1 MSKKRNAVVRGIK
14 IVHPRA
20 VPVIISL
27 CRTARI
33 AEIMNRM
40 VEWNEANTKVSPG
53 ILIEAL
59 VVCIMCGRKPLCY
72 EEQIV
77 M

>member
-1 MSKKRNAVVRGIK
+1 MSRKRDAVKGIK

-27 CRTARI
+27 CRTAKI
-33 AEIMNRM
+33 AEIVNLM
-40 VEWNEANTKVSPG
+40 VDWNEANTKVSPG

>member
-33 AEIMNRM
+33 AEIVNRM
-40 VEWNEANTKVSPG
+40 VEWNQANTQASPDS
-53 ILIEAL
+53 
-59 VVCIMCGRKPLCY
+59 P
-72 EEQIV
+72 
-77 M
+77 

>member
-1 MSKKRNAVVRGIK
+1 MNESNIYPGVD
-14 IVHPRA
+14 IVHPGA

-27 CRTARI
+27 CRTAGI
-33 AEIMNRM
+33 AGIINRKLN
-40 VEWNEANTKVSPG
+40 WNEPNAKVSPG
-53 ILIEAL
+53 LLIEAL
-59 VVCIMCGRKPLCY
+59 VVCIMCDRKPLCY